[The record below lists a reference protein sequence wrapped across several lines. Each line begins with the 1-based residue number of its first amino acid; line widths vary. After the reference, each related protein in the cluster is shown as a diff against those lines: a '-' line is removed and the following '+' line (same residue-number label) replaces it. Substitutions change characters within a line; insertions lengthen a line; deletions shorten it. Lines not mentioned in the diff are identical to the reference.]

1 MSLDDVQ
8 VRLVDDLD
16 DVEAFVTWMRSYA
29 ESGRPLGIDTEST
42 GFYWHS
48 GDYVR
53 LVQVGDADLGWA
65 LPWDRWSGLFAET
78 MRIFNGPIDM
88 MNSKFDWSFLAQ
100 AGVELPQHRIRD
112 VGVMSHILEPH
123 MSRALKNQAARYVDP
138 RARASQGVLERAFAE
153 NGWTFAT
160 VPTDYPGYWFYGGL
174 DTVLTRRLADHHLP
188 LVEAQAPYAYE
199 VENSYQWVAQKME
212 AHGAP
217 IDVKYA
223 QTYYDKFDDYCA
235 EVEDW
240 CHAEYGIKP
249 GSNQAVVKILTEA
262 GFEFTKATKSGAVS
276 LDAEVLEHIDHPLAQ
291 AVLKRRQLQ
300 KLASTYLSFYL
311 ENTQSDGCVHPT
323 LNTLGA
329 RTGRCSMDHPNLQN
343 LPRRSERNPA
353 ATVIR
358 NCVRARPGHTL
369 LMCDFDQIE
378 MRGLAIMSGDPGLI
392 AAFAQPE
399 DFFVTIARNIFSDPH
414 LVKSDPRRQPTKN
427 SMYAKI
433 YGAGLAKQALTA
445 GVSIEQMRFVNDS
458 LNAAYPGIERFSR
471 TIFNTAIERKSHNEL
486 GWAECPLTK
495 RRHYADSGKEYA
507 LVNYLIQGWAAVL
520 FKLKQLELDA
530 AGLGGY
536 MVAPVHDEI
545 ILEVPNDV
553 LDDAVHTLGKIM
565 NDTTSFPVPITASVS
580 YGERW
585 GEKKEW
591 TNAR

>member
-1 MSLDDVQ
+1 VSLDDVQ
-8 VRLVDDLD
+8 VRLVDNLD
-16 DVEAFVTWMRSYA
+16 DVEAFAAWMRSYA
-29 ESGRPLGIDTEST
+29 ESGEPLAIDTEGT

-53 LVQVGDADLGWA
+53 LVQIGDAQLGWS
-65 LPWDRWSGLFAET
+65 LPWERWSGLFAEAIK
-78 MRIFNGPIDM
+78 IFNGPIDM
-88 MNSKFDWSFLAQ
+88 MNSKFDWSFLAK
-100 AGVELPQHRIRD
+100 AGVALPQHRIRD
-112 VGVMSHILEPH
+112 VGVASHILEPH
-123 MSRALKNQAARYVDP
+123 MSRALKNQAARWVDP
-138 RARASQGVLERAFAE
+138 RARAGQAVLERAMSE
-153 NGWTFAT
+153 NGWTWAT
-160 VPTDYPGYWFYGGL
+160 VPCDYPGYWFYGGL

-188 LVEAQAPYAYE
+188 LVQAQAPYAYE
-199 VENSYQWVAQKME
+199 VENAYQWVAQKME

-217 IDVKYA
+217 IDIDYA
-223 QTYYDKFDDYCA
+223 QEYRTKFERYCA
-235 EVEDW
+235 EVETW
-240 CHAEYGIKP
+240 CLAEYSVKP
-249 GSNQAVVKILTEA
+249 GSNQAVVKILSEA
-262 GFEFTKATKSGAVS
+262 GFKFSKATKAGAVA
-276 LDAEVLEHIDHPLAQ
+276 LDAEVLEGIDHPLAR

-311 ENTQSDGCVHPT
+311 ERVQSDGCVHPT

-343 LPRRSERNPA
+343 LPRRSESNPG

-358 NCVRARPGHTL
+358 NCVRAQPGYTL

-378 MRGLAIMSGDPGLI
+378 MRGLAILSGDPGLV

-399 DFFVTIARNIFSDPH
+399 DFFVAIARNIFSDPN

-433 YGAGLAKQALTA
+433 YGAGLARQAATA
-445 GVSIEQMRFVNDS
+445 GVSIDQMRFVNDS

-471 TIFNTAIERKSHNEL
+471 AVFNEAIARRQTEPL

-495 RRHYADSGKEYA
+495 RRHYAEPGKEYA
-507 LVNYLIQGWAAVL
+507 LVNYLIQGWAAFL

-530 AGLGGY
+530 AGLGEY
-536 MVAPVHDEI
+536 LVAPVHDEI
-545 ILEVPNDV
+545 ILEVPDDV
-553 LDDAVHTLGKIM
+553 LADAVHTLGKIM

-585 GEKKEW
+585 GEKREW
-591 TNAR
+591 SRD

>member
-1 MSLDDVQ
+1 VSLDDVQ

-16 DVEAFVTWMRSYA
+16 DVEAFIAWMRSYSA
-29 ESGRPLGIDTEST
+29 SGEPLAIDTEST
-42 GFYWHS
+42 GYYWHS

-53 LVQVGDADLGWA
+53 LVQIGDARFGWS
-65 LPWDRWSGLFAET
+65 LPWRRWSGLFAEAIA
-78 MRIFNGPIDM
+78 IFDGPIDM
-88 MNSKFDWSFLAQ
+88 MNSKFDWSFLDA
-100 AGVELPQHRIRD
+100 AGVTLPQHRIRD
-112 VGVMSHILEPH
+112 VGVASHILEPH
-123 MSRALKNQAARYVDP
+123 MSRALKNQAARHVDP

-153 NGWTFAT
+153 NNWSWRT
-160 VPTDYPGYWFYGGL
+160 VPETYHGYWFYGGL
-174 DTVLTRRLADHHLP
+174 DTVLTRQLADHHLP
-188 LVEAQAPYAYE
+188 LVAAQAPYAYE
-199 VENSYQWVAQKME
+199 VENAYQWVAQKME

-217 IDVKYA
+217 IDVEYA
-223 QTYYDKFDDYCA
+223 QSYYQRFTDYCF

-240 CHAEYGIKP
+240 CRAEYNVKP
-249 GSNQAVVKILTEA
+249 GSNQAVVKVLADA
-262 GFEFTKATKSGAVS
+262 GFEFSKGTKSGAVA
-276 LDAEVLEHIDHPLAQ
+276 LDAEVLEGIDHPLAQ

-300 KLASTYLSFYL
+300 KLASTYLAFYV
-311 ENTQSDGCVHPT
+311 ENIQTSGCVHPT

-343 LPRRSERNPA
+343 LPRAAERNPG

-358 NCVRARPGHTL
+358 NCIHARPAHTL

-392 AAFAQPE
+392 AAFAQPD

-433 YGAGLAKQALTA
+433 YGAGLAKQAATA
-445 GVSIEQMRFVNDS
+445 GVSIDQMRFVSDS

-471 TIFNTAIERKSHNEL
+471 RIFNEALERKQDDGY
-486 GWAECPLTK
+486 GWAECPLSG
-495 RRHYADSGKEYA
+495 RRHYADPGKEYA
-507 LVNYLIQGWAAVL
+507 LVNYLIQGWAAFL

-530 AGLGGY
+530 AGLGEY

-545 ILEVPNDV
+545 ILEVPNRLLEDV
-553 LDDAVHTLGKIM
+553 VYTLRKVM
-565 NDTTSFPVPITASVS
+565 NDATSFPVPITASVS

-585 GEKKEW
+585 GDKKEW
-591 TNAR
+591 DKT